1 MRYIYPY
8 LTTRKPFKYRNPT
21 STFTLAALARSR
33 GCVSFTKSIM
43 VAPLQESC
51 VCRRVVWRIGTPIRY
66 AFKEEFEPG
75 GQRFFGTSYSV
86 TGVIFAGGP
95 VEGDVSLP
103 ARGQDVRHSG
113 NVRRRSRSPSRRGR
127 TSPGE
132 RYRLIVQGGFSVL
145 IRTPNLRSIARTPTG
160 GC

>member
-1 MRYIYPY
+1 M
-8 LTTRKPFKYRNPT
+8 
-21 STFTLAALARSR
+21 A
-33 GCVSFTKSIM
+33 V
-43 VAPLQESC
+43 
-51 VCRRVVWRIGTPIRY
+51 GTPIRY
-66 AFKEEFEPG
+66 AFKEEFESVV
-75 GQRFFGTSYSV
+75 RIGTSYSV
-86 TGVIFAGGP
+86 TGVIFAGGR

-113 NVRRRSRSPSRRGR
+113 NA
-127 TSPGE
+127 PGE

>member
-1 MRYIYPY
+1 M
-8 LTTRKPFKYRNPT
+8 
-21 STFTLAALARSR
+21 A
-33 GCVSFTKSIM
+33 V
-43 VAPLQESC
+43 
-51 VCRRVVWRIGTPIRY
+51 GTPIRY
-66 AFKEEFEPG
+66 AFKEEFESE

-86 TGVIFAGGP
+86 TGVIFAGGR

-113 NVRRRSRSPSRRGR
+113 NA
-127 TSPGE
+127 PGE
-132 RYRLIVQGGFSVL
+132 RYRPIVQGGFSVL